1 METLPEDIE
10 FTTEEVEEYKAE
22 FAKVRFSVSD
32 RLPVLI

>member
-22 FAKVRFSVSD
+22 FAKVRFFCLRQASQF
-32 RLPVLI
+32 